1 MNNMSDTKRTTQSW
15 RRAALNHT
23 SPFSAFIP
31 LALALLRSP
40 NSHKPMGA
48 GSSPT
53 GKLQSCARC
62 VIFHSWKPGSGS
74 QKPWAD
80 REIPEQFQVVLEH
93 LHCLCIWWSRLGKI
107 PIRKQD
113 SPTEVLSTQME
124 GQSPQYSSELLA
136 HPIWKIY
143 GGFPVHKGSSSPA
156 LILGWARGHQYLA
169 APPILA
175 PQQP

>member
-74 QKPWAD
+74 RKPWAD
-80 REIPEQFQVVLEH
+80 REIPSSFRWCWNSYIAYVH
-93 LHCLCIWWSRLGKI
+93 GGHALGK
-107 PIRKQD
+107 
-113 SPTEVLSTQME
+113 SPSGNRTHPQRCCPLKWRDNLHNTV
-124 GQSPQYSSELLA
+124 QSSLPTPFGRYMGVSLFTRAAALLPSSWDGLEA
-136 HPIWKIY
+136 ISI
-143 GGFPVHKGSSSPA
+143 
-156 LILGWARGHQYLA
+156 
-169 APPILA
+169 
-175 PQQP
+175 